1 MFSQYVYVLNS
12 DTGMSLS
19 DRKLQRNSQ
28 FPHLISVCRCVHA
41 ADRPMKRIIELPWRS
56 RDKEFLSIW
65 RERSFRIYNA
75 VKEIQKFMG
84 KKRMKIGQSKLVKK
98 KNLASISS
106 ARAL

>member
-84 KKRMKIGQSKLVKK
+84 KKK
-98 KNLASISS
+98 
-106 ARAL
+106 